1 MTMKLP
7 FLNLAALSS
16 ALTTTF
22 ATTLTAALLAGPAGA
37 VGVRVT
43 DPQGKPLATVMVSRQ
58 PVKPA
63 LVDTSDN
70 GYAASGKPQQAF
82 FEVAR
87 FTDASGRTDLPGADH
102 PWQVRL
108 RKPGYQDRLLASTAL
123 GMPLVMHPELDP
135 AALAA
140 QQPANA
146 WASTIDF
153 GDADMKKEF
162 MLQCNFCHQQG
173 SVLLRRDRSKEEWE
187 ATIKRMVRY
196 GARLSTE
203 SQGKLP
209 ALLEA
214 HWKNVNANPA
224 LVPQGTP
231 WSAKLAN
238 TSIREMPIGDAM
250 SQMHDLLLHSN
261 GMVYVG
267 DNLQDRV
274 YEIDPATGKYTVYKI
289 PPQPGDKLGGLLAG
303 RLHDFPKHET
313 YQGIHSLAESPKDK
327 HIFITPSYQRRLIEF
342 NPDTKAFSVHPM
354 DSGFYPHTVRFDKKD
369 RVWFTLALSN
379 QVGMY
384 DRTTQKYT
392 LYDLPFRSLMERITV
407 KLTPFIFKLLGWGFS
422 VANYVKVD
430 HESTGVPLPYGM
442 EVTPDGKAWI
452 ARVHTNEIG
461 SVDPETGA
469 VTMIKTPFKAPRRLR
484 ADRDGNLWIVAF
496 NESKIAR
503 YAPTTG
509 EFTLFDL
516 PLIPKG
522 SDTPY
527 SLNVDVAKHQVWV
540 NGTNSDSIYR
550 LDIATQTWLQIP
562 MQRRV
567 TFTRDVEISPQGKVY
582 VTSASFPSWHIE
594 DAQPTLIEITAP

>member
-1 MTMKLP
+1 M
-7 FLNLAALSS
+7 
-16 ALTTTF
+16 
-22 ATTLTAALLAGPAGA
+22 A
-37 VGVRVT
+37 VEK
-43 DPQGKPLATVMVSRQ
+43 DPT
-58 PVKPA
+58 
-63 LVDTSDN
+63 
-70 GYAASGKPQQAF
+70 
-82 FEVAR
+82 
-87 FTDASGRTDLPGADH
+87 
-102 PWQVRL
+102 
-108 RKPGYQDRLLASTAL
+108 
-123 GMPLVMHPELDP
+123 
-135 AALAA
+135 ALAA

-146 WASTIDF
+146 WSSTIDF
-153 GDADMKKEF
+153 GDENLKKEF

-173 SVLLRRDRSKEEWE
+173 SALLRRERSEEEWR
-187 ATIKRMVRY
+187 AVIKRMVRY
-196 GARLSTE
+196 GTRLSSE
-203 SQGKLP
+203 GQEKIP

-214 HWKNVNANPA
+214 HWKKIHANPS

-231 WSAKLAN
+231 WPPALAS
-238 TSIREMPIGDAM
+238 TTIREMPIGDSM
-250 SQMHDLLLHSN
+250 SQMHDLLLHTN

-289 PPQPGDKLGGLLAG
+289 PPQPGDQLGGLLAG

-342 NPDTKAFSVHPM
+342 DPATKAFSVHPM
-354 DSGFYPHTVRFDKKD
+354 DSGFYPHTVRFDAKD

-379 QVGMY
+379 QVGMF
-384 DRTTQKYT
+384 DRSTQKYT

-407 KLTPFIFKLLGWGFS
+407 KLTPFIFKLLGWGIS

-452 ARVHTNEIG
+452 ARVHTNEIA
-461 SVDPETGA
+461 SVDPETGT

-496 NESKIAR
+496 NESQIAR
-503 YAPTTG
+503 YVPKTG
-509 EFTLFDL
+509 EFTRFDL

-527 SLNVDVAKHQVWV
+527 SLNVDRARHQVWV
-540 NGTNSDSIYR
+540 NGTNSDSVYR
-550 LDIATQTWLQIP
+550 YDIATEKWSIFP
-562 MQRRV
+562 MQRHV
-567 TFTRDVEISPQGKVY
+567 TFTRDVEISPKGKVY

-594 DAQPTLIEITAP
+594 DAQPTLMEITP

>member
-1 MTMKLP
+1 MHTHILRR
-7 FLNLAALSS
+7 LAQAACAIAAVFALW
-16 ALTTTF
+16 T
-22 ATTLTAALLAGPAGA
+22 GPAKA
-37 VGVRVT
+37 VVITVN
-43 DPQGKPLATVMVSRQ
+43 DPSGKPLSTVMVSRQ
-58 PVKPA
+58 PVKA
-63 LVDTSDN
+63 AAADTSDN
-70 GYAASGKPQQAF
+70 GYPAHGKPQQAY

-87 FTDASGRTDLPGADH
+87 FTDLAGRTELPAVEH

-108 RKPGYQDRLLASTAL
+108 RKPGYRDKVLPSSAV
-123 GMPLVMHPELDP
+123 GKPVVMTPEKDP

-146 WASTIDF
+146 WSSTIDF
-153 GDADMKKEF
+153 GDENLKKEF

-173 SVLLRRDRSKEEWE
+173 SALLRRERSADEWR
-187 ATIKRMVRY
+187 AVIKRMVRY
-196 GARLSTE
+196 GTRLSSE
-203 SQGKLP
+203 GQEKIP

-214 HWKNVNANPA
+214 HWKKIHANPS

-231 WSAKLAN
+231 WSPAL
-238 TSIREMPIGDAM
+238 TSTTIREMPIGDSM
-250 SQMHDLLLHSN
+250 SQMHDLLLHTN

-289 PPQPGDKLGGLLAG
+289 PPQPGDKMGGLLAG

-313 YQGIHSLAESPKDK
+313 YQGIHSLAESPKDQ

-342 NPDTKAFSVHPM
+342 NPVTKAFSAHPI
-354 DSGFYPHTVRFDKKD
+354 DNGFYPHTVRFDKKD

-379 QVGMY
+379 QVGMF

-392 LYDLPFRSLMERITV
+392 LYDLPFRSVMERITV
-407 KLTPFIFKLLGWGFS
+407 KLTPFIFKLLGWGIS

-430 HESTGVPLPYGM
+430 HQSTGVPLPYGIDI
-442 EVTPDGKAWI
+442 TPDGKAWI
-452 ARVHTNEIG
+452 ARLHTNEIV
-461 SVDPETGA
+461 SVDPDTGT
-469 VTMIKTPFKAPRRLR
+469 VTMIPTPFKAPRRLR
-484 ADRDGNLWIVAF
+484 SDRDGNLWIVAF
-496 NESKIAR
+496 NESQIVR
-503 YAPTTG
+503 YSPQSG
-509 EFTLFDL
+509 EFTRFDL
-516 PLIPKG
+516 PLLPKG

-527 SLNVDVAKHQVWV
+527 SLNVDIAKHQVWV

-550 LDIATQTWLQIP
+550 LDIATQTWTQIP

-567 TFTRDVEISPQGKVY
+567 TFTRDVEISPKGKVY

-594 DAQPTLIEITAP
+594 DAQPTLIEITP

>member
-1 MTMKLP
+1 MNTRIWHR
-7 FLNLAALSS
+7 LAQA
-16 ALTTTF
+16 AWAIA
-22 ATTLTAALLAGPAGA
+22 ATSGLLAVQANA
-37 VGVRVT
+37 VTITVNDVN
-43 DPQGKPLATVMVSRQ
+43 GKPLPTVMVSRQ
-58 PVKPA
+58 PVKAA

-70 GYAASGKPQQAF
+70 GYPANGKPQQAF
-82 FEVAR
+82 FELTR
-87 FTDASGRTDLPGADH
+87 FTDAAGRTDLPAAEH

-108 RKPGYQDRLLASTAL
+108 RKPGYQDKVLPSSAIGKTV
-123 GMPLVMHPELDP
+123 VMAVEKDP
-135 AALAA
+135 TALAA

-146 WASTIDF
+146 WSSTIDF
-153 GDADMKKEF
+153 GDENLKKEF

-173 SVLLRRDRSKEEWE
+173 SALLRRERSAEEWR
-187 ATIKRMVRY
+187 AVIKRMVRY
-196 GARLSTE
+196 GTRLSSE
-203 SQGKLP
+203 GQEKIP

-214 HWKNVNANPA
+214 HWKKIHANPS

-231 WSAKLAN
+231 WSPALAS
-238 TSIREMPIGDAM
+238 TTVREMPIGDSM
-250 SQMHDLLLHSN
+250 SQMHDLLLHTN

-289 PPQPGDKLGGLLAG
+289 PPQPGDQLGGLLAG

-342 NPDTKAFSVHPM
+342 DPITKAFSVHPM
-354 DSGFYPHTVRFDKKD
+354 DSGFYPHTVRFDAKD

-384 DRTTQKYT
+384 DRTSQKYT

-407 KLTPFIFKLLGWGFS
+407 KLTPFIFKLLGWGIS

-452 ARVHTNEIG
+452 ARVHTNEIA
-461 SVDPETGA
+461 SVDPETGT

-496 NESKIAR
+496 NESQIAR
-503 YAPTTG
+503 YVPKTG
-509 EFTLFDL
+509 EFTRFDL

-527 SLNVDVAKHQVWV
+527 SLNVDRARHQVWV
-540 NGTNSDSIYR
+540 NGTNSDSVYR
-550 LDIATQTWLQIP
+550 YDIASEKWSIFP

-567 TFTRDVEISPQGKVY
+567 TFTRDVEISPKGKVY

-594 DAQPTLIEITAP
+594 DAQPTLMEITP